1 MLEHVVFELK
11 FDLFTPD
18 VEILLR
24 MITEIERIVAMTTLA
39 KTCISHKR
47 W

>member
-11 FDLFTPD
+11 FALFTPD

-24 MITEIERIVAMTTLA
+24 MITKIERIVAIVGAECGPDTNQ
-39 KTCISHKR
+39 
-47 W
+47 